1 MYNHRNAGKQ
11 LFQHVMGI
19 TLFQIVCFSLSFYVP
34 IWIVSAIVSTDLNLP
49 YL

>member
-1 MYNHRNAGKQ
+1 MYSHSSAVKH
-11 LFQHVMGI
+11 LFQHVMGV

-34 IWIVSAIVSTDLNLP
+34 VWKVSAIVSIDLNLL